1 MKKIHEA
8 KHGKRYM
15 RAESVQLVVFVFI
28 SNNYEFLY
36 TIKDDEEKLQ
46 NIIIIYRIPLCTTN
60 KTEIEKVRE
69 PKMTLGITT
78 NI

>member
-46 NIIIIYRIPLCTTN
+46 NIIIIYRIPLCTN